1 MYDNLDSAG
10 LAEAL
15 ADEAIADTALY
26 EDGLDDAWDSWAA
39 HWETEFSRL
48 DGLEEQW
55 QKLGADRACLVAK
68 REMEQA
74 ILAEAAAKAQKVEQL
89 LEDMRREEAR
99 QKLREDATQGRKNAA
114 AEAMEDSDDLV
125 RQIQENAAARRAANA
140 ARQKKEREVAREA
153 QYRRYESTKPPSRS
167 PSPAPPKSSG
177 AAGAPPRRPS
187 KEESRGPSKDTR
199 PPPRPRASSLGPGSE
214 RRPPTSFLSFEDF
227 DAHWARFEERITAGG
242 KDLRLL
248 DVPWPLSLATVS
260 GVSACESLAARK
272 TKLRAAL
279 KRWHPDKWSKL
290 LDCIHESDRAKVVEK
305 VKEVTRKIIDEKKRY
320 GM

>member
-1 MYDNLDSAG
+1 MYDRLDSVG
-10 LAEAL
+10 LSEAL

-55 QKLGADRACLVAK
+55 KKLGDERACLSAK
-68 REMEQA
+68 REVEQA
-74 ILAEAAAKAQKVEQL
+74 LFAEAKAKAEKTEQL
-89 LEDMRREEAR
+89 VEEMRQMEAR
-99 QKLREDATQGRKNAA
+99 QKLREDATQGRKTAA

-125 RQIQENAAARRAANA
+125 RMISEKAAARRAANA
-140 ARQKKEREVAREA
+140 ARAKEEREAARAA
-153 QYRRYESTKPPSRS
+153 QDRRYASSK
-167 PSPAPPKSSG
+167 PAPPKSS
-177 AAGAPPRRPS
+177 ADAGAPPRRPS
-187 KEESRGPSKDTR
+187 KEEAKPAPAKDAR

-214 RRPPTSFLSFEDF
+214 PRVPTRFVSFEEF
-227 DAHWARFEERITAGG
+227 DAHWTRFEERITAGG
-242 KDLRLL
+242 KDLQLL

-260 GVSACESLAARK
+260 GVSACESLAVRK

-290 LDCIHESDRAKVVEK
+290 LDCIHENDRAKVVEK

-320 GM
+320 GI